1 MVIETDTANGKRNC
15 AMTAA
20 SKIAIKTIVVTRAE
34 GPFDACGRPAECSTF
49 EQANRILKTWSA
61 TAPANGG
68 YDKCDF
74 AIEFQDGFLYEGRYD
89 LYHSSVKAADV
100 GEHVRSLALFY
111 TGRVTPDHMTQESH
125 LAFLRKRGA
134 EARES
139 YQHLIE
145 NYDIGCE
152 AIPAPQF

>member
-1 MVIETDTANGKRNC
+1 
-15 AMTAA
+15 MTAA
-20 SKIAIKTIVVTRAE
+20 TKIGMKTIVVTRAE
-34 GPFDACGRPAECSTF
+34 GPFGACGRSEKCSTF
-49 EQANRILKTWSA
+49 EQANGVLRAWSA

-74 AIEFQDGFLYEGRYD
+74 MIEFDDGFIYKGRYD
-89 LYHSSVKAADV
+89 LYHGSVKTADV

-134 EARES
+134 EACES
-139 YQHLIE
+139 YQHLID
-145 NYDIGCE
+145 NYEIGCE
-152 AIPAPQF
+152 AIPASLL